1 MLYGFFQKVVLAEY
15 LAIAVN
21 SVYNTYTQRTGFQ
34 LLTATVLF
42 AFQIYCDF
50 GSYSNIAIGAAKVM
64 GFRLM
69 ENFNT
74 PYFAVSVADFWRRWH
89 ISLSTWFRDYLYIP
103 LGGNRKGR
111 VRKWFNLM
119 IVFLVSGLW
128 HGANWH
134 FVIWGGLN
142 GAYQVIGEW
151 LRPLREKIMKLCSVD
166 KSAPSHRM
174 LQMFLTFL
182 LVDISWIFF
191 RAPLM
196 QGIEII
202 KTILGFGE
210 LPWFTWGDN
219 LTAMGLTLQTRN
231 LLIASLAV
239 LLFADICKYRGIS
252 VIGWLNE
259 QGIWLRWLVWF
270 AGIFGVLIFGVY
282 GPGYD
287 ATQFIYFQF

>member
-1 MLYGFFQKVVLAEY
+1 
-15 LAIAVN
+15 
-21 SVYNTYTQRTGFQ
+21 
-34 LLTATVLF
+34 
-42 AFQIYCDF
+42 
-50 GSYSNIAIGAAKVM
+50 
-64 GFRLM
+64 
-69 ENFNT
+69 
-74 PYFAVSVADFWRRWH
+74 
-89 ISLSTWFRDYLYIP
+89 
-103 LGGNRKGR
+103 
-111 VRKWFNLM
+111 
-119 IVFLVSGLW
+119 
-128 HGANWH
+128 
-134 FVIWGGLN
+134 
-142 GAYQVIGEW
+142 
-151 LRPLREKIMKLCSVD
+151 
-166 KSAPSHRM
+166 M
-174 LQMFLTFL
+174 LQMLFTFL

-219 LTAMGLTLQTRN
+219 LIAMGLTLQTRN
-231 LLIASLAV
+231 LLIVSLAV

-252 VIGWLNE
+252 VIEWLNE